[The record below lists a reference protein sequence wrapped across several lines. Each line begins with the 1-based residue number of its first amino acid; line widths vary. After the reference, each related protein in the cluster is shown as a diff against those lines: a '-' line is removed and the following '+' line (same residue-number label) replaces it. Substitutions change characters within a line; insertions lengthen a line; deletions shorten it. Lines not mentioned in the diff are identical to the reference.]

1 MAATMG
7 SDAAKQIPQ
16 AGSQPFGNLFDVDQG
31 QIPHAP
37 LNATVVGSVKL
48 ASLSSFFL
56 TDFLLFAQTT
66 DCAAK
71 ADADV
76 GHSLQLSSR
85 ASDPYTADE
94 SHHSGQC
101 SFFVNQTSTLQT
113 LQILMSIRMR
123 ACSDF
128 VTNTRVAK
136 ALAFVEYGPLQP
148 ANENRR
154 SPEDS

>member
-7 SDAAKQIPQ
+7 LDAAKQVPQ
-16 AGSQPFGNLFDVDQG
+16 AGSQPFGDLFDVDQG

-37 LNATVVGSVKL
+37 LNATVVGAVQV

-56 TDFLLFAQTT
+56 ADFLLFAQTT

-71 ADADV
+71 TDADV

-94 SHHSGQC
+94 SHRSGAV
-101 SFFVNQTSTLQT
+101 FVFRESNLD
-113 LQILMSIRMR
+113 L
-123 ACSDF
+123 A
-128 VTNTRVAK
+128 NVANIY
-136 ALAFVEYGPLQP
+136 LY
-148 ANENRR
+148 
-154 SPEDS
+154 

>member
-1 MAATMG
+1 MVAMIG

-16 AGSQPFGNLFDVDQG
+16 AGSQPFGNLLDVDQR

-37 LNATVVGSVKL
+37 FNATVVGAVQV

-56 TDFLLFAQTT
+56 ADFLLFAQTT

-76 GHSLQLSSR
+76 GHFLQLSAR

-94 SHHSGQC
+94 SHRSGPC
-101 SFFVNQTSTLQT
+101 SLFANQTSILQT
-113 LQILMSIRMR
+113 LQIFISIRTR
-123 ACSDF
+123 ARSDF
-128 VTNTRVAK
+128 VTKRLGASESDVSGVVCA
-136 ALAFVEYGPLQP
+136 AVL
-148 ANENRR
+148 
-154 SPEDS
+154 